1 MRTHLS
7 GVYEHHLVQQRWH
20 RRPTRG
26 AASARHPRRAR
37 RARTY
42 EEHTLQPCRGR
53 ACRTDAATH
62 TAEEEGRTALAD
74 AHAGGLCHRGR
85 AARLVRGDEPA
96 DGLLRF
102 VRESGTDDANTR
114 TKNANTGTKNANKR
128 MNNANKRM
136 NDAKKRMNDA
146 NKRMNDANKG
156 ARHRKQA
163 H

>member
-1 MRTHLS
+1 MAPPAHPWDRERPAPAARAARAHLC
-7 GVYEHHLVQQRWH
+7 EAH
-20 RRPTRG
+20 
-26 AASARHPRRAR
+26 AAA
-37 RARTY
+37 
-42 EEHTLQPCRGR
+42 CRGR

-62 TAEEEGRTALAD
+62 TAEEGGRTALAD
-74 AHAGGLCHRGR
+74 AHAGGLCNRGR

-102 VRESGTDDANTR
+102 VRESGTDDANT
-114 TKNANTGTKNANKR
+114 GTKNAN
-128 MNNANKRM
+128 
-136 NDAKKRMNDA
+136 KRMNDA